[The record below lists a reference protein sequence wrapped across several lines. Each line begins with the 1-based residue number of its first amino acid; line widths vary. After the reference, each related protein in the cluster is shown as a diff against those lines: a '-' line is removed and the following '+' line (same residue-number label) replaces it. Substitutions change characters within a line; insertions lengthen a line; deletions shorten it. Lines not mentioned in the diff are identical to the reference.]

1 MAILRSAQRCVQLKP
16 TRPLERDPSI
26 DEDFAERQQLSSAT
40 PASEARFEHEHFQHF
55 WTRFNNAYL
64 ETLILQKQ
72 MTSLVRQRQHRPD
85 LEERLSQ
92 LQLNGTSISRSSG
105 TENLRAAR
113 RLGQ

>member
-26 DEDFAERQQLSSAT
+26 DEDFVERQQLSSAT

-72 MTSLVRQRQHRPD
+72 MTSLVRQRQGPD

-113 RLGQ
+113 GLGQ